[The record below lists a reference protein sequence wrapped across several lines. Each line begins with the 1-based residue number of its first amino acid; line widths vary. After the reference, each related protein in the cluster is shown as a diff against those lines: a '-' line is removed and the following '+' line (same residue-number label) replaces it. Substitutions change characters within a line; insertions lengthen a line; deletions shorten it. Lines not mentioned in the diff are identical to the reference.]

1 MYRKN
6 RGHKMV
12 TKCCRGAY
20 IMRYGNYL
28 CKLCNN
34 TTSIMRDD
42 GVRPVQIFPAYKP
55 PYKMSS
61 LERNNEILKR
71 TEVVADYTNRLLS
84 TSGDEKRFI
93 EERIKWND
101 SRLYALLMV

>member
-20 IMRYGNYL
+20 IMRYGNHL

-71 TEVVADYTNRLLS
+71 SAKVSEYTNSLKGLPA
-84 TSGDEKRFI
+84 DERKFI
-93 EERIKWND
+93 EERIKWNNE
-101 SRLYALLMV
+101 RIALLLG